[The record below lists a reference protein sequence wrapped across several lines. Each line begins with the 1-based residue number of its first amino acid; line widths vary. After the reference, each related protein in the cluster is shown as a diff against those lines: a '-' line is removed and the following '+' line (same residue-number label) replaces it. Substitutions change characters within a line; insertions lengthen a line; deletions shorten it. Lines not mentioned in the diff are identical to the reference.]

1 MVCDVN
7 VCNFADDTTPF
18 VCAQKLENVMM
29 SLEEYSEISIYWFEL
44 RRIKHR

>member
-1 MVCDVN
+1 MVYDEN

-18 VCAQKLENVMM
+18 VCDQKLKNVLM
-29 SLEEYSEISIYWFEL
+29 SLEEYSKISIYWFEL